1 MSSTTG
7 TIAVPG
13 RRSGEMTRASDA
25 SGLRPFLAGR
35 RAIRLLLT
43 VLCLGVT
50 ALMVAPAAHAEDT
63 DWDSV
68 VDQMTETIQQVPDQY
83 AAGDTEGVETSIRKA
98 YYETYQ
104 VSGLEA
110 QIDHRLGTDRADA
123 FVTQLLALRDLARNA
138 ASQSE
143 VEEATTAT
151 VGLLRAD
158 VADLAATPELNDQ
171 WTRVGQRIIER
182 IEAAKT
188 AYAQGDYESAA
199 SAARDAYL
207 AHYEADGLEKATISY
222 IGQSRVTDLESMF
235 TQLRQDGRDGSLS
248 VEDYAAKADELTAA
262 ITQDAAQ
269 LDEMTSR
276 DELGWSGFWASFL
289 VLVREGAEALLV
301 VAALVTYAMK
311 AGRRDQL
318 VGIMTGV
325 VAALAISIGLAV
337 LFSRL
342 ASSATSGFSQEFL
355 EGITGLLAVIMLIW
369 VSNWI
374 LSKASGARFQ
384 EYIDRAASKG
394 VAAGGSF
401 ALASAAF
408 LAVLREGSE
417 TILFFAPIIAGAKTG
432 GDHAKIWMGVG
443 AAVALLA
450 LLFTLVWVFGV
461 RLPLRPFFTWTS
473 VLLGILS
480 VTIAGGAVKEFQDA
494 TLVSQTL
501 VPGVPQVTI
510 LGLYPTAETLAAQ
523 LAVVAILVVL
533 AVLQR
538 RKSRAEKRGAHV
550 PDPAAV
556 TQR

>member
-43 VLCLGVT
+43 VLCLGVA

>member
-35 RAIRLLLT
+35 RAIRLLLM
-43 VLCLGVT
+43 VLCLGVA

-68 VDQMTETIQQVPDQY
+68 VEQMTETIQQVPDQY

-151 VGLLRAD
+151 VDLLRAD

-342 ASSATSGFSQEFL
+342 ASSATSGFSQELL

-384 EYIDRAASKG
+384 EYIDRTASKG

>member
-1 MSSTTG
+1 
-7 TIAVPG
+7 V
-13 RRSGEMTRASDA
+13 
-25 SGLRPFLAGR
+25 GR
-35 RAIRLLLT
+35 RAIRLLLA
-43 VLCLGVT
+43 VLCLGIA

-63 DWDSV
+63 DWNSV

-151 VGLLRAD
+151 VDLLRAD

-248 VEDYAAKADELTAA
+248 VEDYGAKADELTAA

-342 ASSATSGFSQEFL
+342 ASSATSGFSQELL
-355 EGITGLLAVIMLIW
+355 EGITGLLAVVMLIW

-384 EYIDRAASKG
+384 EYIDRTASKG

-461 RLPLRPFFTWTS
+461 RLPLKPFFTWTS

>member
-1 MSSTTG
+1 
-7 TIAVPG
+7 
-13 RRSGEMTRASDA
+13 MTRASDA

-35 RAIRLLLT
+35 RAIRLLLM
-43 VLCLGVT
+43 VLCLGVA

-68 VDQMTETIQQVPDQY
+68 VEQMTETIQQVPDQY

-151 VGLLRAD
+151 VDLLRAD

-342 ASSATSGFSQEFL
+342 ASSATSGFSQELL

-384 EYIDRAASKG
+384 EYIDRTASKG